1 MLHRA
6 IATLRDTLRPHL
18 GLSKDRVET
27 LALIVVAMVS
37 ARTVNLSHL
46 AAERPGS
53 TLVASTYRRLQ
64 RFFQYVRLGP
74 DWAAPITAELAGLRG
89 SGSWY
94 LALDRTQWRIG
105 SREVNFLVL
114 AAVTR
119 RFRVPLMWTL
129 IPGRGNSGTRQRIAL
144 MRRYLGLFDVS
155 SIRLLLADR
164 EFIGRDWIDFLNENN
179 IPFAIRLRG
188 DLRVTT
194 GEGHELTLDARL
206 HWRRRGK
213 VLTGW
218 LGAGAERGRHRLSF
232 TAKPL
237 RDGEWLVLAT
247 NAKPR
252 FALDAY
258 RKRWAIECLFG
269 DTKTRGLNLE
279 DTRLSDPRKLDLL
292 MGLVALAIAWAA
304 RAARDLLGTRWP
316 RRKAH
321 GYLEKSWFRT
331 GFDQIRRLLRSD
343 PLKAIEPWLRI
354 ALKPIQN
361 ARVV

>member
-6 IATLRDTLRPHL
+6 IATLQETLRPHL
-18 GLSKDRVET
+18 GLSKDRAET

-46 AAERPGS
+46 AAERPGPA
-53 TLVASTYRRLQ
+53 LVASTYRRLQ

-74 DWAAPITAELAGLRG
+74 DWAAPITAGLAGLRG

-119 RFRVPLMWTL
+119 RFRVPLIWTL
-129 IPGRGNSGTRQRIAL
+129 IPGRGNSSTRQRIAL
-144 MRRYLGLFDVS
+144 MRRYLRLFDLS
-155 SIRLLLADR
+155 TIRLLLADR
-164 EFIGRDWIDFLNENN
+164 EFIGHAWTDFLCENN

-188 DLRVTT
+188 DLRITT
-194 GEGHELTLDARL
+194 AEGHQLTLDARL
-206 HWRRRGK
+206 HWRLRTK

-218 LGAGAERGRHRLSF
+218 LGTGRDRGSHRLSF
-232 TAKPL
+232 VAKPL
-237 RDGEWLVLAT
+237 GDGEWLILAT
-247 NAKPR
+247 NARPR

-269 DTKTRGLNLE
+269 DAKTRGLNLE
-279 DTRLSDPRKLDLL
+279 DTRLTDPKKLDLL

-304 RAARDLLGTRWP
+304 RAARDLLGAKWP

-321 GYLEKSWFRT
+321 GYLAKSWFRT
-331 GFDQIRRLLRSD
+331 GFDQIRHLLRSD
-343 PLKAIEPWLRI
+343 PLEAIAPWLRI
-354 ALKPIQN
+354 IPKHIKIS
-361 ARVV
+361 RVV